1 MVLHWKGG
9 PKYNVN
15 TAKERIGGTDSRTFL
30 DLVLNLAKA
39 KARGAN
45 SRELRDCA
53 YGHKSL
59 GNFSCEMKQL
69 LRVAIARTHPFLD
82 RCKSGSDDY
91 IYYYYYQME
100 KGKFLWLAE
109 VREQYSSKM
118 ITI

>member
-1 MVLHWKGG
+1 MRG
-9 PKYNVN
+9 PPKVQHQHG
-15 TAKERIGGTDSRTFL
+15 KEHNSGTDSCTFL